1 MAEAKI
7 EITLSNGAKAGDT
20 LKELGKQANTLNKEL
35 RNLKPGTEEFTK
47 KAADLR
53 IIEGE
58 MGKIKTQIKGT
69 SQASDVLKGSFSGVL
84 SQIPGFGMLSSFL
97 SKAQGGVG
105 GLTSSFGL
113 LKGAIASTGIG
124 ALVLIVGALI
134 NAFSKF
140 TPVIDK
146 VETVLGGISAVVD
159 ELTVRLQQLGS
170 GIWDFIT
177 GTPGGIDKMAASFDG
192 LGDSITKAYDAGVEL
207 VKLQQDLDD
216 ANRGIVLT
224 NAKQEAQI
232 DRLILQSKNRSLS
245 LKEQNQLLNEARK
258 IAEENF
264 AANNALD
271 KKNLDALLLEAKQK
285 SRLNDEEI
293 LQLAEGTLAQEIE
306 YEKRGAIKEDLLKKI
321 VEAQVKV
328 VESEHKTNSQ
338 IEKIANR
345 EAAIREKQEAERE
358 KATAAELK
366 RIEEEKKAEEKALAE
381 KQKAQEEYYNNLRV
395 VEDAHIESMDDSRDK
410 ELLKLKTGL
419 QRQIEAIDENAP
431 LYAERVAAAQ
441 ELARKQRDD
450 INQKWDKKEQE
461 DAIANLE
468 LQLAESQNVLNEQM
482 LNGQITAAE
491 FTQLSMDNALNFE
504 KQKLELIKAAHGER
518 SAEYQKEYGEYLA
531 MQQEAADQAVDIK
544 KQEMADQLAA
554 MQGSLGTFGNFFS
567 TIAGLQKQG
576 TAQWKAFATTSAI
589 LSAIQGALNAYT
601 STAAIPIVG
610 AALAPVAA
618 GLALAAGMANV
629 RKIQSTKVE
638 APTKAER
645 GMVLRGPSHAQGG
658 IPIEAEGDEIILT
671 KGVYRDPRLRRIASD
686 INYAA
691 GGRRFADGGPVSPFE
706 NRAPIPSGASQ
717 AGVSAFGSE
726 RIEGLLMDNFKAMSN
741 RIDNIKVINVVTE
754 TEEGIKTVNQIRE
767 DADV

>member
-1 MAEAKI
+1 MESKI
-7 EITLSNGAKAGDT
+7 EITLSNGNKAGDT

-35 RNLKPGTEEFTK
+35 RNLKPGTEEFIK

-53 IIEGE
+53 VVEGE

-69 SQASDVLKGSFSGVL
+69 TQASDGLKGAFSGVL
-84 SQIPGFGMLSSFL
+84 SQIPGFSMLSGIL
-97 SKAQGGVG
+97 SRAKGGVG
-105 GLTSSFGL
+105 GLTSGFGL

-140 TPVIDK
+140 TPLLDK
-146 VETVLGGISAVVD
+146 VEQIFGGISAVVS
-159 ELTVRLQQLGS
+159 ELTQRLQALGS
-170 GIWDFIT
+170 GLWDIIT
-177 GTPGGIDKMAASFDG
+177 GTPGGLDKMASSFDG
-192 LGDSITKAYDAGVEL
+192 LTESITGAYNAGVEL

-216 ANRGIVLT
+216 LNRGIVLT

-245 LKEQNQLLNEARK
+245 LKEQNALLQEARK

-264 AANNALD
+264 TANNALD

-285 SRLNDEEI
+285 SKLSDEEI

-306 YEKRGAIKEDLLKKI
+306 YEKRGALQDDLLQKI
-321 VEAQVKV
+321 VDAQVKV
-328 VESEHKTNSQ
+328 VDAEHKTNNQ

-358 KATAAELK
+358 KATAEELK
-366 RIEEEKKAEEKALAE
+366 RIEEEKKSEEKALAE
-381 KQKAQEEYYNNLRV
+381 KEKAQEEYYDSLRV
-395 VEDAHIESMDDSRDK
+395 IEDAHIQAMDDSREK
-410 ELLKLKTGL
+410 ELLKLKTEL
-419 QRQIEAIDENAP
+419 QRQIESIDENAP
-431 LYAERVAAAQ
+431 FYAERVAAAQ
-441 ELARKQRDD
+441 ELARKQRNDV
-450 INQKWDKKEQE
+450 NEKWDKKEQE
-461 DAIANLE
+461 DTLANLE
-468 LQLAESQNVLNEQM
+468 LQLAESQNVLNEQF
-482 LNGQITAAE
+482 LNGQITQAE
-491 FTQLSMDNALNFE
+491 FATVSIENALQFE
-504 KQKLELIKAAHGER
+504 RQKLEVIKAAHGER
-518 SAEYQKEYGEYLA
+518 SAEYQKEYATYLS
-531 MQQEAADQAVDIK
+531 MQQDASDQAVDIK
-544 KQEMADQLAA
+544 KQEMADQMAA

-567 TIAGLQKQG
+567 QIASLQKQG

-589 LSAIQGALNAYT
+589 LSAIQGAINAYT

-610 AALAPVAA
+610 GALAPIAA

-638 APTKAER
+638 APAKAER

-691 GGRRFADGGPVSPFE
+691 GGRRFAAGGPVSPFE
-706 NRAPIPSGASQ
+706 SRPPIASGGSQ
-717 AGVSAFGSE
+717 SGVSALGSD